1 MGYSITSEQTEKIET
16 ALKGTREVY
25 FEEGGFQETPIYD
38 RYLLVEGMEISGPAL
53 IEERESTCLI
63 TVGAHAFIDPFLN
76 IIAELGA

>member
-1 MGYSITSEQTEKIET
+1 MGYAITSEQTEKIET

-53 IEERESTCLI
+53 IEERESTSVSYTHLR
-63 TVGAHAFIDPFLN
+63 AH
-76 IIAELGA
+76 ET